1 MEKIIAEIKARSFA
15 DWVEEI
21 KHWMPIII
29 NAVKAMIEGIQ
40 NPDSVLLPST
50 EDE

>member
-1 MEKIIAEIKARSFA
+1 MEKIIAEIKARTFA

-29 NAVKAMIEGIQ
+29 EAVKAMIAGIQ
-40 NPDSVLLPST
+40 DPDSVLLP
-50 EDE
+50 EEKE